1 MKDNKSVNLKATS
14 RSVKWF
20 LSNYLKMFC
29 LRTGLKTTDLNKN
42 FSQKDFTL
50 LTSDQ
55 NTALGLY
62 IIYQAINNCD
72 AKYQAILKKLY
83 FDNKRQLDVM
93 NDLSITHNTAWR
105 WRLEA
110 SNQFAVNL
118 IKLQKQFGINDLK
131 DLRVFEQ

>member
-14 RSVKWF
+14 RSVKRF

-62 IIYQAINNCD
+62 IIYQVINNCD

>member
-50 LTSDQ
+50 LTSDH

-93 NDLSITHNTAWR
+93 SDLNITHNTAWR

-118 IKLQKQFGINDLK
+118 IKLQEQFGINDLK
-131 DLRVFEQ
+131 DLRVFR